1 MPLSEEQRIAFSR
14 AGISPQMIRRYHDL
28 IFDILMGAEEQTD
41 FEDLLAQFCRRR
53 DSAVSDTTFR
63 SNLKDFVRVLPDMMV
78 RIVGFYPDAAT
89 ILGLAAQR
97 LAGGQIV
104 SGNLMEANEECKRIV
119 DAISRPRHLR
129 FLSEQLAPYLVEG
142 GASIVAEKM
151 ELMNRLY
158 DTYPDFVREEG
169 NGLVSIAGRLNEEI
183 FIQAMINAG
192 MSFGSGN
199 DFMRTG
205 QNSEADLIVFQQTG
219 TQRQMFIEVKS
230 YHARE
235 RLLRGLQDISQP
247 EKIGIGFF
255 INPAEFNPGRTR
267 TLLQSN
273 ARAIYLPDRTYA
285 SVDDESKAMSTV
297 QQDLF
302 YRPLSRFVSDMQNFV
317 EHGRLSVFR

>member
-1 MPLSEEQRIAFSR
+1 MPLSDEQRIEFSR
-14 AGISPQMIRRYHDL
+14 AGISPQKIRRYHDL

-53 DSAVSDTTFR
+53 GSAVSDTTFR
-63 SNLKDFVRVLPDMMV
+63 SNLKDFVRVLPDMLV

-89 ILGLAAQR
+89 ILGLVARQ
-97 LAGGQIV
+97 LADGKIV

-129 FLSEQLAPYLVEG
+129 FLSGQLAPYLAEG

-169 NGLVSIAGRLNEEI
+169 NGLVSIAGRLNEDI

-199 DFMRTG
+199 DFIRTG
-205 QNSEADLIVFQQTG
+205 QNSEADLIVFH
-219 TQRQMFIEVKS
+219 RAAREHQMFIEVKS

-235 RLLRGLQDISQP
+235 RLLRGLQDINQS

-255 INPAEFNPGRTR
+255 INPAEFNPGRTI
-267 TLLQSN
+267 TLLESN
-273 ARAIYLPDRTYA
+273 ARAIYLPDRTYEQ
-285 SVDDESKAMSTV
+285 VDEVSRRKLTV
-297 QQDLF
+297 QQDRF
-302 YRPLSRFVSDMQNFV
+302 YRPLSMFVGDMQHFV
-317 EHGRLSVFR
+317 EHGRLSVYC